1 MAVRYWVGGSG
12 TWDTTSTTN
21 WSTTTGGAGGA
32 SAPTSADSAVINA
45 DSGAG
50 TITLGENITV
60 ILVNMTGYAGT
71 LDFANYKIFLVGTA
85 TTVFTAPT
93 TATFTGNPTLELSA
107 AASSGTRTVVCT
119 SFTEANSINLLVTAG
134 TDTVSPLGNYRDID
148 LTGFAG
154 TLTNQQRF
162 IYGSITFPIGL
173 TYTAGTSAQFMR
185 ATSGTKT
192 IDTFGQLLDF
202 PFTVSGL
209 GGTFQLSSDFQIGPT
224 RTLNVSVGVFDA
236 NNKNVTLGLLNST
249 GTSIRSLKTG
259 SGTWSITGSSWNVAS
274 PTFLTLEGTATITMT
289 SASAKTFAG
298 GGANYGG
305 ITLNQGGSGAL
316 TITGA
321 NTFANITNTVQPAT
335 ITFPAS
341 TTTTVSAFG
350 VSGTS
355 GNLITLNSST
365 AGTRATLSDAS
376 GQNSVSFCT
385 IKDINATGG
394 AIWSSFTTNGNV
406 DDGNNIGWDFN
417 DLLFRYIYTR
427 RKNKVI
433 FPL

>member
-45 DSGAG
+45 SSGAG
-50 TITLGENITV
+50 TITLGEDITV
-60 ILVNMTGYAGT
+60 LSVNMTGYTGT

-85 TTVFTAPT
+85 ATIFTAPT

-107 AASSGTRTVVCT
+107 AASSGTRQVVCT

-134 TDTVSPLGNYRDID
+134 TDTVNPLGNYRDID
-148 LTGFAG
+148 LTGFTG
-154 TLTNQQRF
+154 TLTNQQRTYF
-162 IYGSITFPIGL
+162 GNVTFPIGP
-173 TYTAGTSAQFMR
+173 TYTAGASVQIMG
-185 ATSGTKT
+185 ATSGTKVLK
-192 IDTFGQLLDF
+192 TFGQLLDF
-202 PFTVSGL
+202 GFVFNGI
-209 GGTFQLSSDFQIGPT
+209 GGTFQLFDDLQIGST
-224 RTLNVSVGVFDA
+224 RTLTFTNGTLDA
-236 NNKNVTLGLLNST
+236 NNKNVT
-249 GTSIRSLKTG
+249 TG
-259 SGTWSITGSSWNVAS
+259 SVQTNNGNTRTLKMGNGTWTLNGPNWNATNATG
-274 PTFLTLEGTATITMT
+274 LTVEGTATVNTA
-289 SASAKTFAG
+289 SASAKTFNG

-305 ITLNQGGSGAL
+305 ITLNQGGAGAL
-316 TITGA
+316 TINA
-321 NTFANITNTVQPAT
+321 SNTFANITNTVQPAT
-335 ITFPAS
+335 ITFQAS

-376 GQNSVSFCT
+376 GVNSVSFCD

-406 DDGNNIGWDFN
+406 DDGNNAGWDF
-417 DLLFRYIYTR
+417 DASLFRYIYTR
-427 RKNKVI
+427 RKNKRI
-433 FPL
+433 LPL